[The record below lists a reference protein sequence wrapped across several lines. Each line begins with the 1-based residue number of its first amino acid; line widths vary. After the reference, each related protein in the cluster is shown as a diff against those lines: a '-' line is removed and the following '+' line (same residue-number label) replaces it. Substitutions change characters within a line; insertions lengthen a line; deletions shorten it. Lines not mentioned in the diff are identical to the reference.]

1 MECRRL
7 YTLDMI
13 RGGGRIHGAS
23 VSRDVVVNA
32 VSKLIL
38 SGLTNKREQVCL
50 TGLICLFVDLSL
62 LLQNPKRWIPAAIV
76 AALFLTHALCS
87 YGQEPPNDLMRRQI
101 EALTTGDT
109 AEIFRIREYS
119 LQVQLTQ
126 RWTSIAAGMFKEAS
140 ANVDRD
146 SALLLS
152 KLIYRGAFQF
162 VRRGAPVQSVYLA
175 EGNLRK
181 FIETEIEIG
190 KKENTSR
197 PPIGEKAFD
206 QAKHSICPLWPF
218 C

>member
-1 MECRRL
+1 L
-7 YTLDMI
+7 ISLV
-13 RGGGRIHGAS
+13 GGATFCPLLLVWQRA
-23 VSRDVVVNA
+23 
-32 VSKLIL
+32 LI
-38 SGLTNKREQVCL
+38 
-50 TGLICLFVDLSL
+50 FVDLSL
-62 LLQNPKRWIPAAIV
+62 LLQNPKRWIPAAMV
-76 AALFLTHALCS
+76 AALFLTALCS

-109 AEIFRIREYS
+109 ADLFRIREYS

-140 ANVDRD
+140 ANVDPD

-152 KLIYRGAFQF
+152 KLIYRGAFEF

-190 KKENTSR
+190 KKENSR

-206 QAKHSICPLWPF
+206 QAKDSICPLWPF